1 MISYQLSSPCVY
13 VCMYVCMYIL
23 IFVKKRETKME
34 GGVSVVDLCSCK
46 RTKHC
51 ARSLQITRKTGRD
64 RLVPLR
70 QTKKDQIQR
79 R

>member
-1 MISYQLSSPCVY
+1 
-13 VCMYVCMYIL
+13 
-23 IFVKKRETKME
+23 ME
-34 GGVSVVDLCSCK
+34 GGVSIVDLCSCK
-46 RTKHC
+46 RTKYC

-64 RLVPLR
+64 RLVPLK